1 MTPSDLEKLATRI
14 YGRKHWKSALAK
26 DIGMDVS
33 SIHRMMR
40 RDQVPGPVEV
50 ALRGLAEHRKQQ
62 VELERAARRLL
73 PRLPKGYKKKNVAPR
88 RKTKPVPP
96 EPDPVLPE

>member
-1 MTPSDLEKLATRI
+1 MTPIDLEKLATKV
-14 YGRKHWKSALAK
+14 YGRKHWKSCLAR

-50 ALRGLAEHRKQQ
+50 ALKGLAEQRRQE
-62 VELERAARRLL
+62 VDLEKAARRLL
-73 PRLPKGYKKKNVAPR
+73 PKLPKGYKKKNVAPR
-88 RKTKPVPP
+88 RKKPVEVPP
-96 EPDPVLPE
+96 HEST